1 MEIFEYIKSGL
12 SVLSEVVNYIGVLI
26 LMYGFAK
33 GLIQLIKN
41 ETSKKKN
48 DDFFNSIQNL
58 RSKIGLYI
66 LLALDFL
73 IAADIIDSV
82 IHRNLDELT
91 KLGIV
96 IVIRIA
102 IGYFLGKEIAEIH
115 EAKPHN
121 KKDNSSQ

>member
-1 MEIFEYIKSGL
+1 MGILDYIKVGL
-12 SVLSEVVNYIGVLI
+12 SVLSEIVNYIGILI

-41 ETSKKKN
+41 ETARKKN

-96 IVIRIA
+96 IIIRIA
-102 IGYFLGKEIAEIH
+102 IGYFLGKKIAEIH
-115 EAKPHN
+115 AVN
-121 KKDNSSQ
+121 SKKENNG